1 MSCGVGHRLSSDT
14 TLLWLWRRPA
24 ATALIRP
31 LAWEPPCVAGA
42 ALKRPKKKK
51 KYEIEINILYFNM
64 SKRIYMWYSF
74 IFRIQTERNDY
85 GSETDLYGLVSNILE
100 EQDKSQPYFAE
111 GLVYYISYIVYSKL
125 KFPGVP
131 VVAQQ

>member
-1 MSCGVGHRLSSDT
+1 
-14 TLLWLWRRPA
+14 
-24 ATALIRP
+24 
-31 LAWEPPCVAGA
+31 
-42 ALKRPKKKK
+42 
-51 KYEIEINILYFNM
+51 M

-111 GLVYYISYIVYSKL
+111 GLVYYITYIVCNKL
-125 KFPGVP
+125 LNSQVLDH
-131 VVAQQ
+131 